1 MVMDPLDP
9 DAALMVAFQRGDGLA
24 FEQLLDKYHS
34 IIVNFIYRIV
44 NDRAEAE
51 ELAQEVFLRVY
62 RARESYEPRARFA
75 AWIYKIATNISLKA
89 AARARRTPFRRA
101 SRDLGDRQHDFCEG
115 IQDPRPN
122 AERTLMGT
130 ELGMMVKR
138 AVDSLP
144 NNEKLALI
152 LRRYQD
158 LSYREIATVMNC
170 TESAVKTY
178 LHRGKSHVRERLLPY
193 VEKGGI

>member
-1 MVMDPLDP
+1 M
-9 DAALMVAFQRGDGLA
+9 ACS
-24 FEQLLDKYHS
+24 Y

-44 NDRAEAE
+44 NDRPEAE

-75 AWIYKIATNISLKA
+75 AWIYKIATNAALKA
-89 AARARRTPFRRA
+89 AARTSRIPFRRA
-101 SRDLGDRQHDFCEG
+101 SRRLGEAQHDGYEE

-122 AERTLMGT
+122 AESTLVGM

-138 AVDSLP
+138 AIDSLP
-144 NNEKLALI
+144 KKEKLAVI

-158 LSYREIATVMNC
+158 LSYREIAAVMNC

-178 LHRGKSHVRERLLPY
+178 LHRGKSHLRERLLPY
-193 VEKGGI
+193 LQKGGI

>member
-24 FEQLLDKYHS
+24 FEQLLDKYYT

-51 ELAQEVFLRVY
+51 DLAQEAFLRVY

-89 AARARRTPFRRA
+89 AARARRIPFRRA
-101 SRDLGDRQHDFCEG
+101 SMNLGNTQDDGCEG

-122 AERTLMGT
+122 AERTLMGM

-138 AVDSLP
+138 VVDSLP
-144 NNEKLALI
+144 KNEKLALI

-158 LSYREIATVMNC
+158 LSYKEIATVMNC